1 MQSNLYT
8 IQYPGKSLFR
18 AFAKRVV
25 WVLLK
30 LFARLSVEGLEK
42 IPADGPVILA
52 VNHVHVLEV
61 ALTVAVPRRQVEL
74 IGNGDIPFDP
84 AYGWLANAYGF
95 IPVQRGSLDRQ
106 ALRMGMDV
114 LRQGGV
120 LGIFPEGGIWDQANM
135 DPQIGVSLIAQRT
148 QTPVI
153 PIACGG
159 MKGVMSQILK
169 LKRPIISMKIGG
181 IIPPPPATAS
191 YNKEALKAHAG
202 HILRKIQE
210 LLPENERQVIGE
222 AEHYAVMDLGMDGDE
237 KLEELMPESEGL
249 VLAKLLSM
257 PSFLDILD
265 RNLKIPVE
273 PMQSPERPWKAAHWR
288 RSIDS
293 LLSYDS
299 QNPGFFRYRFGIDGG
314 LQVGPALR
322 RLRKFIERA
331 NNLRKTLRLRVQRS
345 RRYKNGE
352 MQTTILEY
360 EILPDN

>member
-8 IQYPGKSLFR
+8 INYPRNSLFR
-18 AFAKRVV
+18 AIAKRIVR
-25 WVLLK
+25 VLLK
-30 LFARLSVEGLEK
+30 FFSRLSVEGLEK
-42 IPADGPVILA
+42 IPKTGAVILA

-61 ALTVAVPRRQVEL
+61 ALTVAIPKRQVEL

-95 IPVQRGSLDRQ
+95 IPVQRGSLDRK
-106 ALRMGMDV
+106 ALRMGMDI

-159 MKGVMSQILK
+159 MKGVMGRILK
-169 LKRPIISMKIGG
+169 LKRPVISMKIGET
-181 IIPPPPATAS
+181 IAPPPVS
-191 YNKEALKAHAG
+191 DGYNKESLELHAS
-202 HILRKIQE
+202 HILRMIQE
-210 LLPENERQVIGE
+210 LLPEGERRTISADEQ
-222 AEHYAVMDLGMDGDE
+222 YAVTDLGMDGVE
-237 KLEELMPESEGL
+237 LLEENMPETEGL

-273 PMQSPERPWKAAHWR
+273 PMQYPEKPWTATHWR
-288 RSIDS
+288 KSIDS
-293 LLSYDS
+293 LLNYDN
-299 QNPGFFRYRFGIDGG
+299 QNPGFFRYRFGVEGG
-314 LQVGPALR
+314 LQVSPALK
-322 RLRKFIERA
+322 RLRMFIEKA
-331 NNLRKTLRLRVQRS
+331 NGLRKTLRLRVQRS
-345 RRYKNGE
+345 RRFKNGE
-352 MQTTILEY
+352 VQTTVLEY